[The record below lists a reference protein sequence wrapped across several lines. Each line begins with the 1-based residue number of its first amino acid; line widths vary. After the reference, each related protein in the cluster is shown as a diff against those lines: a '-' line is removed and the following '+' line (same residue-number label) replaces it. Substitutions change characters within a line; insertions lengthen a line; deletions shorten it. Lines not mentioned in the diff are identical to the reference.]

1 VFSRHT
7 ITARKAV
14 RQRTLF
20 CAGGL
25 TAKNPCATSVT
36 ATCSLYIANNSAGV
50 FEASSGQQPPKA
62 ALNSGAAKSPCSGAV
77 AASDAILADATVCAM
92 MRFCTGDMRGGTAGA
107 TEPTG
112 TDTREPSTTAATHA
126 TATAHARAIA
136 MVALYSRHGAGAA
149 RVLGSAFSKAHRS
162 AVGGSRSASGQ
173 RSDEFGPLESGHSW
187 SKKRAAAVASQPASF
202 KFLARAC
209 SLPSPTPL
217 HCTPPSSPAL
227 VSLPSEVPWLSC
239 EAHYRESAPAQT
251 V

>member
-1 VFSRHT
+1 MFSRHT

-107 TEPTG
+107 TEPAG

-136 MVALYSRHGAGAA
+136 MVALITVVTAQA
-149 RVLGSAFSKAHRS
+149 RRVVLGSQKPTALA
-162 AVGGSRSASGQ
+162 AVGGRGGPGIARTAMSLQ
-173 RSDEFGPLESGHSW
+173 FIGPLSAIGALVVEKAGGGGG
-187 SKKRAAAVASQPASF
+187 R
-202 KFLARAC
+202 RRGE
-209 SLPSPTPL
+209 PTPL
-217 HCTPPSSPAL
+217 PSSSSLVLASLADAPAL
-227 VSLPSEVPWLSC
+227 HPSLVASVGL
-239 EAHYRESAPAQT
+239 AAQ
-251 V
+251 

>member
-1 VFSRHT
+1 MFSRHT

-149 RVLGSAFSKAHRS
+149 RVLGSQKPTALPS
-162 AVGGSRSASGQ
+162 ADRATARAA

-187 SKKRAAAVASQPASF
+187 SKKRAGTGAWPASQRRFLQVPRSRVLASLADAPALHPSLVASVG
-202 KFLARAC
+202 LA
-209 SLPSPTPL
+209 
-217 HCTPPSSPAL
+217 
-227 VSLPSEVPWLSC
+227 
-239 EAHYRESAPAQT
+239 AQ
-251 V
+251 